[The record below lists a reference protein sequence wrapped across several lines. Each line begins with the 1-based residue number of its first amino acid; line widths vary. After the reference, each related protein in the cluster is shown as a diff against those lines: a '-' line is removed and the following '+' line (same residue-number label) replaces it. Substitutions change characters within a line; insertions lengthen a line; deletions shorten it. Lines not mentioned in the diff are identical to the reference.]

1 MKKLSTFNKSRSISD
16 NKLEQKL
23 QITPSKK
30 KANTEIVV
38 NGNQSKQN
46 GVRYHACEPPTKTTV
61 LRAMHL
67 CPAAPKPA
75 ATKAFTVASTFASG
89 MTIA

>member
-23 QITPSKK
+23 QIAPSKK
-30 KANTEIVV
+30 SQHRNRRI
-38 NGNQSKQN
+38 GNQSKQN